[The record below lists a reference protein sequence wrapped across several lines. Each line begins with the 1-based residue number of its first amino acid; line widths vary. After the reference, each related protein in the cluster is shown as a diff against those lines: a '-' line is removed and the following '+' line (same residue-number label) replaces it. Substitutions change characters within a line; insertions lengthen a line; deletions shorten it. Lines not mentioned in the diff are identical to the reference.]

1 MGRMFWRRFVSSF
14 LVCLFLFQSVY
25 ADNPVS
31 KVVCKAG
38 PDTSLHIIVTIIGT
52 AYNAFPI
59 TIGGVK
65 FNFWFNLEDVSNALG
80 DKFPFCVCAAP
91 PPPRVGIKFGIWE
104 GIAVIEPVRIP
115 WCTPTLPIPGGLTG
129 KVLFNAQAIGG
140 TNSDDPKDGSLRSF
154 QVHYYKALPWVL
166 INMFMDFVCL
176 EGGNP
181 FDLAYLTELDPLW
194 QNDILAT
201 ILGPE
206 AILFANPIAQAA
218 CAIDAITSTAGFPLD
233 PLFWC
238 MGAWGSMYPMSE
250 NVPLDNIQANAGVV
264 ARMLF
269 KLHRELVLW
278 GSFGK
283 AGLCGRY
290 PMPIMFKSQY
300 SIYPIWPILYP
311 KRFPIGRHAF
321 VLWGWGKNV
330 PVLNQLNDVWMVYRK
345 RDCCAF

>member
-1 MGRMFWRRFVSSF
+1 MERMRWRKLVSVLLAF
-14 LVCLFLFQSVY
+14 LILVQSVP
-25 ADNPVS
+25 ANPAA
-31 KVVCKAG
+31 KAVCRAG
-38 PDTSLHIIVTIIGT
+38 PDTSLTIIVTIIGT

-59 TIGGVK
+59 TIGGSE
-65 FNFWFNLEDVSNALG
+65 FNFWFNLEDISNALG
-80 DKFPFCVCAAP
+80 SNIPFCVCYTP
-91 PPPRVGIKFGIWE
+91 FPRFGIKIGIWE
-104 GIAVIEPVRIP
+104 GIAIMEPVRIP
-115 WCTPTLPIPGGLTG
+115 WCTPTLPIPGGLVG
-129 KVLFNAQAIGG
+129 KVFFNAQAVGG
-140 TNSDDPKDGSLRSF
+140 ANSDDQKEGELRSF
-154 QVHYYKALPWVL
+154 QVHYYKALPWAL
-166 INMFMDFVCL
+166 IGLFLDFICL
-176 EGGNP
+176 EIGNP
-181 FDLAYLTELDPLW
+181 FDLAYMTELDPLW
-194 QNDILAT
+194 QSDILAS

-206 AILFANPIAQAA
+206 ATLVANPIAQAA

-250 NVPLDNIQANAGVV
+250 SIPLDNVQANAGVV

-269 KLHRELVLW
+269 KLHRELILW

-300 SIYPIWPILYP
+300 SIYPLWPILYP

-321 VLWGWGKNV
+321 VIWGWGKNI
-330 PVLNQLNDVWMVYRK
+330 PVLNQLNNVWMVYRK

>member
-1 MGRMFWRRFVSSF
+1 MERMRWRKLVSVLLAF
-14 LVCLFLFQSVY
+14 LILVQSVP
-25 ADNPVS
+25 ANPAA
-31 KVVCKAG
+31 KAVCRAG
-38 PDTSLHIIVTIIGT
+38 PDTSLTIIVTIIGT

-59 TIGGVK
+59 TIGGIK
-65 FNFWFNLEDVSNALG
+65 FNFWFSLEDIGGVG
-80 DKFPFCVCAAP
+80 DLPICFCFTPF
-91 PPPRVGIKFGIWE
+91 PRVGIKIGIWE
-104 GIAVIEPVRIP
+104 GIAIMEPVRIP
-115 WCTPTLPIPGGLTG
+115 WCTPTLPIPGGLVG
-129 KVLFNAQAIGG
+129 KVLFNAQAVGG
-140 TNSDDPKDGSLRSF
+140 ANSDDQKEGELRSF
-154 QVHYYKALPWVL
+154 QVHYYKALPWAL
-166 INMFMDFVCL
+166 IGLFLDFICL
-176 EGGNP
+176 EIGNP
-181 FDLAYLTELDPLW
+181 FDLAYMTELDPLW
-194 QNDILAT
+194 QSDVLAS

-206 AILFANPIAQAA
+206 ATLVANPIAQAA

-250 NVPLDNIQANAGVV
+250 SIPLDNVQANAGVV

-269 KLHRELVLW
+269 KLHRELILW

-300 SIYPIWPILYP
+300 SIYPLWPILYP

-321 VLWGWGKNV
+321 VIWGWGKNI
-330 PVLNQLNDVWMVYRK
+330 PVLNQLNNVWMVYRK

>member
-1 MGRMFWRRFVSSF
+1 MERMRWRKLVSVLLAF
-14 LVCLFLFQSVY
+14 LILVQSVP
-25 ADNPVS
+25 ANPAA
-31 KVVCKAG
+31 KAVCRAG
-38 PDTSLHIIVTIIGT
+38 PDTSLTIIVTIIGT

-59 TIGGVK
+59 TIGGIK
-65 FNFWFNLEDVSNALG
+65 FNFWFSLEDIGGVG
-80 DKFPFCVCAAP
+80 DLPICFCFTPF
-91 PPPRVGIKFGIWE
+91 PRVGIKIGIWE
-104 GIAVIEPVRIP
+104 GIAIMEPVRIP
-115 WCTPTLPIPGGLTG
+115 WCTPTLPIPGGLVG
-129 KVLFNAQAIGG
+129 KVLFNAQAVGG
-140 TNSDDPKDGSLRSF
+140 ANSDDQKEGELRSF
-154 QVHYYKALPWVL
+154 QVHYYKALPWAL
-166 INMFMDFVCL
+166 IGLFLDFICL
-176 EGGNP
+176 EIGNP
-181 FDLAYLTELDPLW
+181 FDLAYMTELDPLW
-194 QNDILAT
+194 QSDLLAS

-206 AILFANPIAQAA
+206 ATLVANPIAQAA

-250 NVPLDNIQANAGVV
+250 SIPLDNVQANAGVV

-269 KLHRELVLW
+269 KLHRELILW

-300 SIYPIWPILYP
+300 SIYPLWPILYP

-321 VLWGWGKNV
+321 VIWGWGKNI
-330 PVLNQLNDVWMVYRK
+330 PVLNQLNNVWMVYRK

>member
-1 MGRMFWRRFVSSF
+1 M
-14 LVCLFLFQSVY
+14 Q
-25 ADNPVS
+25 
-31 KVVCKAG
+31 
-38 PDTSLHIIVTIIGT
+38 IIVTIIGT
-52 AYNAFPI
+52 AYNTFPI
-59 TIGGVK
+59 TIGGVR
-65 FNFWFNLEDVSNALG
+65 FNFWPGLEDVSSVGGLPICICYT
-80 DKFPFCVCAAP
+80 PF
-91 PPPRVGIKFGIWE
+91 PRVGIKIGLWE

-129 KVLFNAQAIGG
+129 KIPFNAQAIGAA
-140 TNSDDPKDGSLRSF
+140 NSDDPKDGELRSF
-154 QVHYYKALPWVL
+154 QVHYYRVLPWAL
-166 INMFMDFVCL
+166 LGMFLDFICL
-176 EGGNP
+176 ETNNP
-181 FDLAYLTELDPLW
+181 FDLAYMTELDPLW
-194 QNDILAT
+194 QSDMLAS

-218 CAIDAITSTAGFPLD
+218 CAVDAMTATAGFPLD

-238 MGAWGSMYPMSE
+238 MGAWGSMYPMSGSI
-250 NVPLDNIQANAGVV
+250 PLDNVQASAGVV

-269 KLHRELVLW
+269 KLHRELILW

-300 SIYPIWPILYP
+300 SIYPIWPILHP

-321 VLWGWGKNV
+321 VQWGWNKNV
-330 PVLNQLNDVWMVYRK
+330 PVLNQLNNVWMVYRK

>member
-1 MGRMFWRRFVSSF
+1 MVGMRWRKLVSVLLAF
-14 LVCLFLFQSVY
+14 LILVQSVP
-25 ADNPVS
+25 ANPAA
-31 KVVCKAG
+31 KAVCRAG
-38 PDTSLHIIVTIIGT
+38 PDTSLTILVTIIGT

-65 FNFWFNLEDVSNALG
+65 FNFWFNLEDVNNMVGS
-80 DKFPFCVCAAP
+80 FPLCICYTPF
-91 PPPRVGIKFGIWE
+91 PRVGIKFGIWE
-104 GIAVIEPVRIP
+104 GIAVMEPVRIP

-140 TNSDDPKDGSLRSF
+140 ANSDDQKEGELRSF
-154 QVHYYKALPWVL
+154 QVHYYKALPWAL
-166 INMFMDFVCL
+166 IGLFLDFACL
-176 EGGNP
+176 ESNNP
-181 FDLAYLTELDPLW
+181 FDLAYMTELDPLW
-194 QNDILAT
+194 QSDMLAS

-206 AILFANPIAQAA
+206 AILVANPIAQMA
-218 CAIDAITSTAGFPLD
+218 CAIDAMTSTAGFPLD

-250 NVPLDNIQANAGVV
+250 SIPLDNVQANAGVV

-321 VLWGWGKNV
+321 VIWGWGKNV
-330 PVLNQLNDVWMVYRK
+330 PVLNQLNNVWMVYRK

>member
-1 MGRMFWRRFVSSF
+1 
-14 LVCLFLFQSVY
+14 LVQSVP
-25 ADNPVS
+25 ANPAA
-31 KVVCKAG
+31 KAVCRAG
-38 PDTSLHIIVTIIGT
+38 PDTSLTIIVTIIGT

-59 TIGGVK
+59 TIGGIK
-65 FNFWFNLEDVSNALG
+65 FNFWFNLEDISNALG
-80 DKFPFCVCAAP
+80 SNIPFCVCYTP
-91 PPPRVGIKFGIWE
+91 FPRFGIKIGIWE
-104 GIAVIEPVRIP
+104 GIAIMEPVRIP
-115 WCTPTLPIPGGLTG
+115 WCTPTLPIPGGLVG
-129 KVLFNAQAIGG
+129 KVLFNAQAVGG
-140 TNSDDPKDGSLRSF
+140 ANSDDQKEGELRSF
-154 QVHYYKALPWVL
+154 QVHYYKALPWAL
-166 INMFMDFVCL
+166 IGLFLDFICL
-176 EGGNP
+176 EIGNP
-181 FDLAYLTELDPLW
+181 FDLAYMTELDPLW
-194 QNDILAT
+194 QSDILAS

-206 AILFANPIAQAA
+206 ATLVANPIAQAA

-250 NVPLDNIQANAGVV
+250 SIPLDNVQANAGVV

-269 KLHRELVLW
+269 KLHRELILW

-300 SIYPIWPILYP
+300 SIYPLWPILYP

-321 VLWGWGKNV
+321 VIWGWGKNI
-330 PVLNQLNDVWMVYRK
+330 PVLNQLNNVWMVYRK

>member
-1 MGRMFWRRFVSSF
+1 MAGMRWRKLVSVLLAFLILVQSVPANPAAK
-14 LVCLFLFQSVY
+14 LVCR
-25 ADNPVS
+25 
-31 KVVCKAG
+31 AG
-38 PDTSLHIIVTIIGT
+38 PDTSLTIIVTIIGT

-59 TIGGVK
+59 DIGGVK
-65 FNFWFNLEDVSNALG
+65 LNFWFSLEDVNSLG
-80 DKFPFCVCAAP
+80 GGIPLCVCYTP
-91 PPPRVGIKFGIWE
+91 FPRVGIKFGIWE
-104 GIAVIEPVRIP
+104 GIAVMEPVRIP
-115 WCTPTLPIPGGLTG
+115 WCTPTLPIPGGLVG
-129 KVLFNAQAIGG
+129 KIPFNAQAIGG
-140 TNSDDPKDGSLRSF
+140 ANSDDQKDGELRSF
-154 QVHYYKALPWVL
+154 QVHYYKALPWAL
-166 INMFMDFVCL
+166 IGLFLDFACL
-176 EGGNP
+176 ETNNP
-181 FDLAYLTELDPLW
+181 FALAYMTELDPLW
-194 QNDILAT
+194 QSDMLAS

-206 AILFANPIAQAA
+206 AILFANPVAQGA
-218 CAIDAITSTAGFPLD
+218 CAIDALASTAGFPLD

-250 NVPLDNIQANAGVV
+250 SIPLDNVQANAGVV

-330 PVLNQLNDVWMVYRK
+330 PVLNQLNNVWMVYRK
-345 RDCCAF
+345 RACCAF

>member
-1 MGRMFWRRFVSSF
+1 MRWRKLVSVLLAF
-14 LVCLFLFQSVY
+14 LILVQSVQ
-25 ADNPVS
+25 ANPAA
-31 KVVCKAG
+31 KACKAG
-38 PDTSLHIIVTIIGT
+38 PDTSIKIILTMIST

-59 TIGGVK
+59 SIGVVK
-65 FNFWFNLEDVSNALG
+65 FNFWPGLEDIGSVGEL
-80 DKFPFCVCAAP
+80 PTCVCYTP
-91 PPPRVGIKFGIWE
+91 FPRVGIKIGLWE
-104 GIAVIEPVRIP
+104 GIAVVEPARIP

-129 KVLFNAQAIGG
+129 RIPFNAQAIGAVG
-140 TNSDDPKDGSLRSF
+140 SNDPKDGHLRSF
-154 QVHYYKALPWVL
+154 QVHYYKALPWAL
-166 INMFMDFVCL
+166 LGMFLDFICL
-176 EGGNP
+176 EANNP
-181 FDLAYLTELDPLW
+181 FDLAYMTELDPLW
-194 QNDILAT
+194 QSDMLAS

-218 CAIDAITSTAGFPLD
+218 CAIDAMTSTAGFPLD

-238 MGAWGSMYPMSE
+238 MGAWGSMYPLSASI
-250 NVPLDNIQANAGVV
+250 PLDNVQASAGVV

-269 KLHRELVLW
+269 KLHRQLILW

-300 SIYPIWPILYP
+300 SIYPIWPILHP

-321 VLWGWGKNV
+321 VQWGWGKNV
-330 PVLNQLNDVWMVYRK
+330 PVLNQLNNVWMVYRK

>member
-1 MGRMFWRRFVSSF
+1 MERMRWRKLVSALLAF
-14 LVCLFLFQSVY
+14 LILVQSVP
-25 ADNPVS
+25 ANPAA
-31 KVVCKAG
+31 KAVCRAG
-38 PDTSLHIIVTIIGT
+38 PDTSLTIIVTIIGT

-59 TIGGVK
+59 TIGGIK
-65 FNFWFNLEDVSNALG
+65 FNFWFNLEDISNALG
-80 DKFPFCVCAAP
+80 SNIPFCVCYTP
-91 PPPRVGIKFGIWE
+91 FPRFGIKIGIWE
-104 GIAVIEPVRIP
+104 GIAIMEPVRIP
-115 WCTPTLPIPGGLTG
+115 WCTPTLPIPGGLVG
-129 KVLFNAQAIGG
+129 KVLFNAQAVGG
-140 TNSDDPKDGSLRSF
+140 ANSDDQKEGELRSF
-154 QVHYYKALPWVL
+154 QVHYYKALPWAL
-166 INMFMDFVCL
+166 IGLFLDFICL
-176 EGGNP
+176 EIGNP
-181 FDLAYLTELDPLW
+181 FDLAYMTELDPLW
-194 QNDILAT
+194 QSDILAS

-206 AILFANPIAQAA
+206 ATLVANPIAQAA

-250 NVPLDNIQANAGVV
+250 SIPLDNVQANAGVV

-269 KLHRELVLW
+269 KLHRELILW

-300 SIYPIWPILYP
+300 SIYPLWPILYP

-321 VLWGWGKNV
+321 VIWGWGKNI
-330 PVLNQLNDVWMVYRK
+330 PVLNQLNNVWMVYRK

>member
-1 MGRMFWRRFVSSF
+1 MFWRKLVSGF
-14 LVCLFLFQSVY
+14 LAFLILVQSGFT
-25 ADNPVS
+25 NPATQL
-31 KVVCKAG
+31 VCKAG
-38 PDTSLHIIVTIIGT
+38 PDTSMTIIVTIIGT

-65 FNFWFNLEDVSNALG
+65 FNFWFTLEDVNSLVSNI
-80 DKFPFCVCAAP
+80 PFCVCFTP
-91 PPPRVGIKFGIWE
+91 FPRVGIKFSLWE

-115 WCTPTLPIPGGLTG
+115 WCTPTLPIPGGLVG

-140 TNSDDPKDGSLRSF
+140 ANTDDQKEGNLRSF
-154 QVHYYKALPWVL
+154 QVHYYKALPWAL
-166 INMFMDFVCL
+166 LGMFIDFVCL

-181 FDLAYLTELDPLW
+181 FDLAYMTELDPLW
-194 QNDILAT
+194 QSDLLAS

-206 AILFANPIAQAA
+206 AVLVSNPIAQMA
-218 CAIDAITSTAGFPLD
+218 CAIDAITSTVGFPLD

-238 MGAWGSMYPMSE
+238 MGAWGSMYPLSE
-250 NVPLDNIQANAGVV
+250 SVRLDNVQANAGVV
-264 ARMLF
+264 ARMLY

-321 VLWGWGKNV
+321 LIWGWGKNV